1 MNGMTVWRGLRQVGM
16 AAVDVLLPPRC
27 LICAELVPLDG
38 TLCAGCFREMT
49 LIGEPCCHRC
59 GVPFLHSG
67 QGQRPS
73 ATAPLQCQRCVNNP
87 PEYGQA
93 RAAWLYDKAS
103 RRLLLPLK
111 YSDRTE
117 LARPLARQMA
127 FAGRD
132 LLARAE
138 LLLPVPLHYRRLLS
152 RKYNQAGLLAKR
164 LSKLSGV
171 PWAPDLLRRR
181 RSTPALGGLSA
192 GERIVALHG
201 AFRLARGGAAR
212 IAGRRLLLVDD
223 VMTSGA
229 TVRACAAVLLAAGAA
244 GVDVLAAARV
254 PDPALADGADLS
266 SMRLPLDQ
274 TWPDDDV

>member
-1 MNGMTVWRGLRQVGM
+1 MDRHIALQGLRWVGM
-16 AAVDVLLPPRC
+16 AALDLLLPPRC
-27 LICAELVPLDG
+27 LICAEQVPTDG

-49 LIGEPCCHRC
+49 LIGAPHCHRC

-67 QGQRPS
+67 QGVPG
-73 ATAPLQCQRCVNNP
+73 PGGLHCQRCINNP

-117 LARPLARQMA
+117 LAKPLARQMA
-127 FAGRD
+127 FAGRE
-132 LLARAE
+132 LLGRAE

-164 LSKLSGV
+164 LSRLSGV

-181 RSTPALGGLSA
+181 RATPALGGLSA
-192 GERIVALHG
+192 GERIVALEG

-229 TVRACAAVLLAAGAA
+229 TARACAAVLLAAGAA
-244 GVDVLAAARV
+244 SVDVLAAARV
-254 PDPALADGADLS
+254 PDPTLADGAELPS
-266 SMRLPLDQ
+266 RKPPLDRSWQ
-274 TWPDDDV
+274 DNDV

>member
-1 MNGMTVWRGLRQVGM
+1 MESMTVWRGLRRAGM
-16 AAVDVLLPPRC
+16 AALDVLLPPRC
-27 LICAELVPLDG
+27 LICAALVPTDG

-49 LIGEPCCHRC
+49 LIGEPQCHCC

-67 QGQRPS
+67 QGVR
-73 ATAPLQCQRCVNNP
+73 AAGGALHCQRCVNNP
-87 PEYGQA
+87 PEYRRA

-111 YSDRTE
+111 YADRTE
-117 LARPLARQMA
+117 LVRPLARQMA

-138 LLLPVPLHYRRLLS
+138 LLLPVPLHYRRLVM

-171 PWAPDLLRRR
+171 TWAPDLLRRR
-181 RSTPALGGLSA
+181 RATPALGGLSA
-192 GERIVALHG
+192 GERIVALEG

-229 TVRACAAVLLAAGAA
+229 TARACAAVLLAAGAA
-244 GVDVLAAARV
+244 SVDVLAAARV
-254 PDPALADGADLS
+254 PDPALADGADLPYPRS
-266 SMRLPLDQ
+266 PLDRSWQ
-274 TWPDDDV
+274 DNDV

>member
-1 MNGMTVWRGLRQVGM
+1 MDRTIMWQGLHRLGM
-16 AAVDVLLPPRC
+16 AALDVLLPPRC
-27 LICAELVPLDG
+27 MICAELVPTDG

-49 LIGEPCCHRC
+49 LIGEPHCHCC

-67 QGQRPS
+67 QGTRP
-73 ATAPLQCQRCVNNP
+73 AAGGPLHCQRCTNNP
-87 PEYGQA
+87 PEYRQA

-111 YSDRTE
+111 YADRTE
-117 LARPLARQMA
+117 LVKPLARQMA

-132 LLARAE
+132 LLGRAE

-152 RKYNQAGLLAKR
+152 RKYNQAGLLARR

-181 RSTPALGGLSA
+181 RATPALGGLAA
-192 GERIVALHG
+192 GERIVALEG
-201 AFRLARGGAAR
+201 AFRLARGGPAR

-229 TVRACAAVLLAAGAA
+229 TVRACAGALLAAGAA
-244 GVDVLAAARV
+244 SVDVLAAARV
-254 PDPALADGADLS
+254 PDPTLADGADLPS
-266 SMRLPLDQ
+266 RRAPLDRDWQ
-274 TWPDDDV
+274 DNDV